1 MIRNRQPTI
10 KRIFFLAAIFLLMTA
25 INGCNNQPEVVDITE
40 NKAKDSSAE
49 KDLVKINK
57 EIVRVE
63 EQFIENYIERHN
75 LDITKLKNG
84 IRYEIYSPNP
94 DGAKVESGD
103 RVTIKYKSKLL
114 TGQEIDKRDSLKQKQ
129 FVVAESEEIQ
139 GLHYSVLEMR
149 EGEKGIFIIPSH
161 LAYGITGEQNKVP
174 HSAALVYDIT
184 LKTIMKNDKKQIK

>member
-10 KRIFFLAAIFLLMTA
+10 KRIFFLAAIFLLMIA

-84 IRYEIYSPNP
+84 IRYEIYSLNP